1 MLNFLLEYLGSY
13 RLDAQKEQCTIENDR
28 VNDQVCED
36 HTYAI
41 RGSDIGMALDKE
53 GHQALVDPEYAQE
66 LLYMING
73 YTAITIF
80 NMDKDKDFVD
90 PECVKKELSIVEN
103 STGPNSA
110 LHNSVVSNG
119 ENPSSTSN
127 NRRMKNGKSQHNRK
141 RENGRIGNYPYNLR
155 VLPGRNKNNTR

>member
-1 MLNFLLEYLGSY
+1 
-13 RLDAQKEQCTIENDR
+13 
-28 VNDQVCED
+28 
-36 HTYAI
+36 
-41 RGSDIGMALDKE
+41 
-53 GHQALVDPEYAQE
+53 
-66 LLYMING
+66 MING